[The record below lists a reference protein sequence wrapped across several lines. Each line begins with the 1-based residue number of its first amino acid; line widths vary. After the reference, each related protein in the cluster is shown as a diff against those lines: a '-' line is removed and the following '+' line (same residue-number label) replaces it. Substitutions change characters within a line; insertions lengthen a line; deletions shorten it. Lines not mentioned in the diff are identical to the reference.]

1 MKRCLNILHAES
13 TDLGTKGLLLKGA
26 KRLFQMYFLKQLYN
40 TWWCGLEETG
50 THSVYE

>member
-1 MKRCLNILHAES
+1 MKRFLSILHAEG
-13 TDLGTKGLLLKGA
+13 TDLGTKGLLSKEDKKNLSNVFSKA
-26 KRLFQMYFLKQLYN
+26 VYN